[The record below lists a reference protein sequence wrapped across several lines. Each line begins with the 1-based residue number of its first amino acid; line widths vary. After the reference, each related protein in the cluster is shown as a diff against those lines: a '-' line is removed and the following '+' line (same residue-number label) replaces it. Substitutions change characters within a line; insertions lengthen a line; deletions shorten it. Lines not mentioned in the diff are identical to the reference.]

1 MRKKLHSVTAFDV
14 ILAIIMV
21 LICFACVYPMWYI
34 LANSLAAPEIA
45 NRGPV
50 AWWPKALSLD
60 AYKVVFQNEYILSG
74 FKITILR
81 TVVATFTHVFFTSM
95 VAYGMS
101 RKDLI
106 GKKLYM
112 KIAMIT
118 MFFNGGLIPNFILMN
133 KLHLYNTFWVF
144 VLPGMFT
151 FYNMIIFISFFKTIP
166 ESLLES
172 ARLDGASEFRIYWQI
187 LLPNCKAVLATI
199 GLYSAVYNWNDY
211 YLGVIYIRNKTL
223 QPLQTILYKL
233 LAETT
238 MSSQQQAAMVALG
251 GQTSASTIKFAAM
264 VVATLPIL
272 FIYPF
277 IQKYLV
283 KGVMIGSI
291 KG

>member
-45 NRGPV
+45 NQGPV

-118 MFFNGGLIPNFILMN
+118 MFFNGGLIPNFILMI
-133 KLHLYNTFWVF
+133 KLKLYNTFWVYI
-144 VLPGMFT
+144 LPGMFGHFHELLP
-151 FYNMIIFISFFKTIP
+151 FYSGIADRECPVGWRIGIHG
-166 ESLLES
+166 LLENCH
-172 ARLDGASEFRIYWQI
+172 AKCQAGHCNDWTVYGGLPLER
-187 LLPNCKAVLATI
+187 LLPGRC
-199 GLYSAVYNWNDY
+199 LYS
-211 YLGVIYIRNKTL
+211 G
-223 QPLQTILYKL
+223 
-233 LAETT
+233 
-238 MSSQQQAAMVALG
+238 
-251 GQTSASTIKFAAM
+251 
-264 VVATLPIL
+264 
-272 FIYPF
+272 
-277 IQKYLV
+277 
-283 KGVMIGSI
+283 
-291 KG
+291 

>member
-106 GKKLYM
+106 GKKFYL

-118 MFFNGGLIPNFILMN
+118 MFFNGGLIPNFILMI
-133 KLHLYNTFWVF
+133 KLKLYNTFWVYI
-144 VLPGMFT
+144 LPGMFT
-151 FYNMIIFISFFKTIP
+151 FYNL
-166 ESLLES
+166 SL
-172 ARLDGASEFRIYWQI
+172 IHI
-187 LLPNCKAVLATI
+187 
-199 GLYSAVYNWNDY
+199 
-211 YLGVIYIRNKTL
+211 
-223 QPLQTILYKL
+223 
-233 LAETT
+233 
-238 MSSQQQAAMVALG
+238 
-251 GQTSASTIKFAAM
+251 
-264 VVATLPIL
+264 
-272 FIYPF
+272 
-277 IQKYLV
+277 
-283 KGVMIGSI
+283 
-291 KG
+291 

>member
-60 AYKVVFQNEYILSG
+60 AYKVVFQNEYILSV

-106 GKKLYM
+106 GKKFYL

-118 MFFNGGLIPNFILMN
+118 MFFNGGLSP
-133 KLHLYNTFWVF
+133 
-144 VLPGMFT
+144 
-151 FYNMIIFISFFKTIP
+151 
-166 ESLLES
+166 
-172 ARLDGASEFRIYWQI
+172 
-187 LLPNCKAVLATI
+187 
-199 GLYSAVYNWNDY
+199 
-211 YLGVIYIRNKTL
+211 TL
-223 QPLQTILYKL
+223 
-233 LAETT
+233 
-238 MSSQQQAAMVALG
+238 
-251 GQTSASTIKFAAM
+251 F
-264 VVATLPIL
+264 
-272 FIYPF
+272 
-277 IQKYLV
+277 
-283 KGVMIGSI
+283 
-291 KG
+291 